1 MCCNPLKKNSDATN
15 TYLTADRDKKH
26 VTSKRV
32 ILNRD
37 TDVWTLEVLSAH
49 TPCAYHVRSMFG
61 RYLSVEHDGTV
72 RADTRR
78 PGDRCAIVFVPAAAA
93 VPPAPAPAPAPAQ
106 PVPTPGAYPPP
117 PYPQQQQPWGAPQGV
132 PQGVPQPYPAPAP
145 VPAQQPPRGLPPMP
159 SPEYA
164 DAFAP
169 MPPPYGAQQQQQ
181 QQQQQTCPPQQQQSV
196 YGMAWDTPAP
206 PYYPQ

>member
-1 MCCNPLKKNSDATN
+1 MHMHVGNSDATS

-78 PGDRCAIVFVPAAAA
+78 PGDKCAIVFVPAAAA
-93 VPPAPAPAPAPAQ
+93 PVTQPPPPAAAQPTPGAYAPPCVPGDCPPAPVPQAYPQQPWGTPQPYPVAPAPAPAPAPAQ
-106 PVPTPGAYPPP
+106 P
-117 PYPQQQQPWGAPQGV
+117 
-132 PQGVPQPYPAPAP
+132 
-145 VPAQQPPRGLPPMP
+145 RGLPPMP
-159 SPEYA
+159 SSEYA
-164 DAFAP
+164 DALGLP
-169 MPPPYGAQQQQQ
+169 PPPPYGAQQQQQ
-181 QQQQQTCPPQQQQSV
+181 APPQQQQQQI
-196 YGMAWDTPAP
+196 YGIPWDTPAP